1 MKASLVPKAWQGYP
15 FNTIQP
21 QQTVTGRVIYKRTKA
36 FDKET
41 LTHSPTD
48 YFVTLQLH
56 GARKEF
62 SVDADAY
69 GQLTVGDSGSITY
82 QGNWL
87 LQFARH
93 SRRGWEVIQSQP
105 QKGPVWRLVFI
116 SLVVVVFIALMMGG
130 CGSDETLSMTATTK
144 GRYTISGNRL
154 HLTLDDGKVTL
165 APTELWEKYLA
176 VTDEDFL
183 EGMRDAYPI
192 SGTWHITD
200 GKLTLTDDEGEKT
213 LFNRAN

>member
-21 QQTVTGRVIYKRTKA
+21 QQTVTGRVIYKRTTA
-36 FDKET
+36 
-41 LTHSPTD
+41 THSPTD

-130 CGSDETLSMTATTK
+130 CGSDETKPPDPDPDPDESLIGSWERF
-144 GRYTISGNRL
+144 GRYPVGIGFDLPEDIKLDVTEDKIVFTSSQ
-154 HLTLDDGKVTL
+154 LTHD
-165 APTELWEKYLA
+165 
-176 VTDEDFL
+176 
-183 EGMRDAYPI
+183 RDYGLV
-192 SGTWHITD
+192 GTWTHN
-200 GKLTLTDDEGEKT
+200 GRKT
-213 LFNRAN
+213 HTHGRRGRKNPFQPR